1 MRVVSSTR
9 ASVSTNLV
17 MNIIRKIVIG
27 ANPKDAMAYT
37 VGMRVG
43 RSFVSAILEE
53 REHPGR
59 YNVYLEDEEEGITML
74 WKTVLGASV
83 LVEYDCNFDESDS

>member
-1 MRVVSSTR
+1 MTVVRSTR
-9 ASVSTNLV
+9 VTVSTNLV

-43 RSFVSAILEE
+43 RNFVSAILEE

-74 WKTVLGASV
+74 
-83 LVEYDCNFDESDS
+83 